1 MPKNNTQKIIKALM
15 YYSISKNYTVAMYSL
30 PRLHRIFDTND
41 KDIIWNKFKHI
52 PKGRIAIYKYGQ
64 NGQNSYPSH
73 TSAYIEFDY
82 RNDIIKSKYS
92 SNSVFADELLKEA
105 DFLSNLYEK

>member
-30 PRLHRIFDTND
+30 PRLNRIFDTND

-64 NGQNSYPSH
+64 NGQNNY
-73 TSAYIEFDY
+73 TSAYVEFDY
-82 RNDIIKSKYS
+82 RNDIIKSIC
-92 SNSVFADELLKEA
+92 NSVFADELLKEA
-105 DFLSNLYEK
+105 IFLSNLYEK